1 MHVLNVFQGI
11 AIWQTYRLKDNIENI
26 LDTSEHY
33 QSQSETTLQNKKC
46 DDRGAKNRNWHYLL
60 GKERKGRKQNDS
72 KVSIFLFPYSKIYY
86 KDKPTTNKKLPRLME
101 EERLGSKDIKSPL
114 KLLPDLGSIRTFRH
128 NLRKLRSKPYEGYCT
143 SWYLLDTHN
152 PCLMLRDTD
161 LMLDNP
167 QNICLRLQKFKAVKK
182 QGKMRNCYSP
192 EKIKKETG
200 TSANPELDPG
210 KKKTGKS
217 II

>member
-1 MHVLNVFQGI
+1 M
-11 AIWQTYRLKDNIENI
+11 
-26 LDTSEHY
+26 DTSEHY
-33 QSQSETTLQNKKC
+33 QSQSETILQNKKC

-101 EERLGSKDIKSPL
+101 EKRLGRKDIKSPL

-182 QGKMRNCYSP
+182 TRKDEKLLQSRKDQKRNRYKCKP
-192 EKIKKETG
+192 
-200 TSANPELDPG
+200 
-210 KKKTGKS
+210 
-217 II
+217 